1 MQKSFGSHVFYFLGV
16 KEFKTSCD
24 FAKNLQSKLEKNQM
38 ATEDVLVPLTRAIQQ
53 QNAQQDVLA
62 LYPPDQ
68 PSQAAAMPMRALSPY
83 QQFADFDK
91 PLDSEDEVNLMA
103 MGIPLPSII
112 FGKNLFEVT
121 KDQITHFNKS
131 IGQFLRK
138 NSNIPPTER
147 IDYESRK
154 KTLAKFKKI
163 VTTMEEGKKFVSS
176 KRRKLEFSSGS
187 GIKSLPRDNVIYYN
201 KPEDLCSRLSLL
213 YAAKQSGNNGV
224 NNDINSIL
232 DELLRIEAINKD
244 EYDSLY
250 NRIFKK

>member
-1 MQKSFGSHVFYFLGV
+1 MPLQPIRDVREYKRLKESLKSRFES
-16 KEFKTSCD
+16 EKTGEQSLMED
-24 FAKNLQSKLEKNQM
+24 QTKLFQPLITSQQATAKNLQSKLEENQM

-53 QNAQQDVLA
+53 RNAQQDVLA

-103 MGIPLPSII
+103 MGIPLPSVI

-154 KTLAKFKKI
+154 KTLAKLKKI

-176 KRRKLEFSSGS
+176 KRRRVYHETTSYTTINQKICALGC
-187 GIKSLPRDNVIYYN
+187 PCYTQQN
-201 KPEDLCSRLSLL
+201 KAE
-213 YAAKQSGNNGV
+213 
-224 NNDINSIL
+224 IM
-232 DELLRIEAINKD
+232 E
-244 EYDSLY
+244 
-250 NRIFKK
+250 

>member
-1 MQKSFGSHVFYFLGV
+1 MEDQTKLFQPLI
-16 KEFKTSCD
+16 TSQQAT
-24 FAKNLQSKLEKNQM
+24 AKNLQSKLEENQM

-53 QNAQQDVLA
+53 RNAQQDVLA

-68 PSQAAAMPMRALSPY
+68 PSQAAAMPMRVLSPY

-103 MGIPLPSII
+103 MGIPLPSVI

-154 KTLAKFKKI
+154 KTLAKLKKI

-176 KRRKLEFSSGS
+176 KRKKFSFSSGS

-201 KPEDLCSRLSLL
+201 KSENLCSRLSLL